1 MTTKTE
7 HITID
12 TTAGVQIIDITS
24 EVSKLLAKS
33 DLQEGLATVFVPGS
47 TATVTT
53 IEYEP
58 GLVADMTKALD
69 RIAPRNGH
77 YEHDQR
83 WHDGNGHSHIR
94 AAFLKPRRDN
104 SFLEQYVN
112 AGYVAAAR
120 VYRTRC
126 PASQPN
132 DHSPIHRRL
141 NKLKSKT
148 S

>member
-1 MTTKTE
+1 MTIKTE
-7 HITID
+7 HITMD
-12 TTAGVQIIDITS
+12 TTAGVQVIDITG
-24 EVSKLLAKS
+24 EVRKLLTKS

-69 RIAPRNGH
+69 RIAPRDSR

-94 AAFLKPRRDN
+94 ASFLKPSVTIPFSHNTLMLGTWQQLVFIELDVRPRN
-104 SFLEQYVN
+104 
-112 AGYVAAAR
+112 
-120 VYRTRC
+120 RTIIV
-126 PASQPN
+126 QFIG
-132 DHSPIHRRL
+132 D
-141 NKLKSKT
+141 
-148 S
+148 

>member
-24 EVSKLLAKS
+24 EINKLLAKS

-94 AAFLKPRRDN
+94 AAFLKPSVTIPFSNNTLMLGTWQQLVFIELDVRPRN
-104 SFLEQYVN
+104 
-112 AGYVAAAR
+112 
-120 VYRTRC
+120 RTIKV
-126 PASQPN
+126 QFIG
-132 DHSPIHRRL
+132 D
-141 NKLKSKT
+141 
-148 S
+148 

>member
-7 HITID
+7 HIAID

-24 EVSKLLAKS
+24 EVRKLLAKS
-33 DLQEGLATVFVPGS
+33 DFQEGLATVFVPGS

-69 RIAPRNGH
+69 RIAPRNSH

-94 AAFLKPRRDN
+94 AAFLKPSVTIPFSNNTLMLGTWQQLVFIELDVRPRN
-104 SFLEQYVN
+104 
-112 AGYVAAAR
+112 
-120 VYRTRC
+120 RTIIV
-126 PASQPN
+126 QFIG
-132 DHSPIHRRL
+132 D
-141 NKLKSKT
+141 
-148 S
+148 

>member
-94 AAFLKPRRDN
+94 AAFLKPSVTIPFSN
-104 SFLEQYVN
+104 NTLMLGTWQQLEFIELDVRPRN
-112 AGYVAAAR
+112 
-120 VYRTRC
+120 RTIIV
-126 PASQPN
+126 QFIG
-132 DHSPIHRRL
+132 D
-141 NKLKSKT
+141 
-148 S
+148 